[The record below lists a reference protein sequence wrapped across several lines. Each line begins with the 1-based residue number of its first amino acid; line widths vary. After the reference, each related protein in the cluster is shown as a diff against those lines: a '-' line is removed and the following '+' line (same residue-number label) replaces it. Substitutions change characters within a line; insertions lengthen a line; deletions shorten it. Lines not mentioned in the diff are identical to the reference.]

1 MSRSITATGLPVL
14 LVFLWTIPALGQDY
28 PNRPLRIVTSGVG
41 GAGDI
46 AARLIGGELSSKL
59 GQQIIVDNR
68 ASGVIPVEVVVKSQP
83 DGYTLLLYGP
93 AVWLAP
99 LLWEE
104 MRFDPT
110 KDLSPISFA
119 VTSPNVLV
127 VHPSLPVKSVR
138 ELIAF
143 AKARPGQLNYGTAAR
158 GTSGYLAAELFK
170 SMAGLNMVRIN
181 YKGAGA
187 VMTDLAAGHLHFS
200 FATAS
205 SSSAYVKSG
214 QLRALAVTSER
225 PSELVPGLP
234 TVASAGLPGYAS
246 ASTTG
251 IFAPR
256 GTNPAIIN
264 RLALEITKVLNSP
277 IVKTRFKNL
286 GSEVVAGSPEQ
297 LAEHMKSD
305 VEKLGKVIRNADMI
319 AK

>member
-1 MSRSITATGLPVL
+1 MSKIFTAVVAALVTVL
-14 LVFLWTIPALGQDY
+14 HAIPAWSQDY

-46 AARLIGGELSSKL
+46 AARLIGGELSPKL
-59 GQQIIVDNR
+59 GQQVIVENR

-104 MRFDPT
+104 VRFDPAR
-110 KDLSPISFA
+110 DLSPISFA
-119 VTSPNVLV
+119 VTSPNILV
-127 VHPSLPVKSVR
+127 VHPSLPVKTVR

-143 AKARPGQLNYGTAAR
+143 ARSRPGELNYGTAAR

-170 SMAGLNMVRIN
+170 FMTGLNMVRIN
-181 YKGAGA
+181 YKGGGA
-187 VMTDLAAGHLHFS
+187 VMNDLAAGQVHFS

-205 SSSAYVKSG
+205 SASAYIKSG
-214 QLRALAVTSER
+214 RLRALAVTSEG

-234 TVASAGLPGYAS
+234 TVASAGLPGYVS
-246 ASTTG
+246 ASSTG

-264 RLALEITKVLNSP
+264 RLALEITGVLKTPKVRN
-277 IVKTRFKNL
+277 RFKSM
-286 GSEVVAGSPEQ
+286 GSEVVAGSPGQ
-297 LAEHMKSD
+297 LAAHMKSD
-305 VEKLGKVIRNADMI
+305 VEKLGKVIRSADI
-319 AK
+319 GAK